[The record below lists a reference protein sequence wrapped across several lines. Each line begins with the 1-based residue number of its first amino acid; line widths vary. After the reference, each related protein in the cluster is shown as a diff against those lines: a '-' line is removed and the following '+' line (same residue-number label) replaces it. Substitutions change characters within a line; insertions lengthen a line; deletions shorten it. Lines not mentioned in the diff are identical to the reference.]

1 MEETERTITENN
13 EEQEQLKGTI
23 VNSQPIT
30 ATNKQEIWSWGAGT
44 EGQLGTGKL
53 NDENTPQLLHNLIKS
68 LSNYGTVSTLS
79 CGGAHVI
86 ALTSGGKVLTW
97 GRGASGQLGHGQ
109 IVPNCLNPKLVDCL
123 SSFDI
128 CQFCSALFVP
138 KLTVSDSGSLFTCGD
153 GSFGQLGHGD
163 YQSYSSPTK
172 VSFLSSKLVEQ
183 VACGM
188 RHTLVRTEATSGDQ
202 LHGFGSN
209 NRGQLGVS
217 KNKIRSLSNP
227 QPCLGFD
234 SAQVVT
240 VIANGD
246 HSAAISADGNLYTWG
261 RSFSSHSNICV
272 PELLS
277 SPLSIKEA
285 ALGWNHTLLLT
296 GEGEV
301 SMLGGRHHGTLSE
314 PEKIAPDHNS
324 FENKENPQ
332 LQEVAGLDGKRVVQ
346 IAAGAE
352 HSAVVTGKTSSLQ
365 SHQTHFFYV
374 FSVSP
379 VIDILVASITDDGE
393 IWTWGW
399 GEHGQL
405 GLGNTN
411 DKTLPQLVQLE
422 NVYLRKSL
430 MSRVYCGSGFTFAVR
445 THLQVDDD
453 INNNNDN
460 DHIRTIPK

>member
-1 MEETERTITENN
+1 MEETENN
-13 EEQEQLKGTI
+13 EEQEQLEDTK
-23 VNSQPIT
+23 VNSHQET
-30 ATNKQEIWSWGAGT
+30 ATNDQEIWSWGAGT

-53 NDENTPQLLHNLIKS
+53 NDEYTPQLLHNLTNS

-109 IVPNCLNPKLVDCL
+109 VVSNCLNPKLVDCL
-123 SSFDI
+123 SSFNI
-128 CQFCSALFVP
+128 CQVSAGWNHSGF
-138 KLTVSDSGSLFTCGD
+138 VSDSGSLFTCGD

-163 YQSYSSPTK
+163 CQSCSTPTE
-172 VSFLSSKLVEQ
+172 VSFFSSKHVEQ

-188 RHTLVRTEATSGDQ
+188 RHTLVQTKGNSGDQ
-202 LHGFGSN
+202 LYGFGSN

-217 KNKIRSLSNP
+217 KNKIRSVSIP
-227 QPCLGFD
+227 QPCLEFD

-261 RSFSSHSNICV
+261 RSFSSHSNIYV

-277 SPLSIKEA
+277 SSLSFKEA
-285 ALGWNHTLLLT
+285 ALGWNHALLLT
-296 GEGEV
+296 GEGKV

-314 PEKIAPDHNS
+314 PENTAPDHNS
-324 FENKENPQ
+324 FDSENAENPK
-332 LQEVAGLDGKRVVQ
+332 LQEVAGLDGRRAVQ

-352 HSAVVTGKTSSLQ
+352 HSAVV
-365 SHQTHFFYV
+365 
-374 FSVSP
+374 
-379 VIDILVASITDDGE
+379 TDDGE

-411 DKTLPQLVQLE
+411 DQTLPQLVPLQ
-422 NVYLRKSL
+422 NANQHKSL
-430 MSRVYCGSGFTFAVR
+430 TSRVYCGSGFTFAVR
-445 THLQVDDD
+445 THLQVDEDS
-453 INNNNDN
+453 NNNDN
-460 DHIRTIPK
+460 IRAIPK

>member
-1 MEETERTITENN
+1 MEETENN
-13 EEQEQLKGTI
+13 EEQEQLEDTK
-23 VNSQPIT
+23 VNSHQET
-30 ATNKQEIWSWGAGT
+30 ATNDQEIWSWGAGT

-53 NDENTPQLLHNLIKS
+53 NDEYTPQLLHNLTNS

-109 IVPNCLNPKLVDCL
+109 VVSNCLNPKLVDCL
-123 SSFDI
+123 SSFNI
-128 CQFCSALFVP
+128 CQVSAGWNHSGF
-138 KLTVSDSGSLFTCGD
+138 VSDSGSLFTCGD

-163 YQSYSSPTK
+163 CQSCSTPTE
-172 VSFLSSKLVEQ
+172 VSFFSSKHVEQ

-188 RHTLVRTEATSGDQ
+188 RHTLVQTKGNSGDQ
-202 LHGFGSN
+202 LYGFGSN

-217 KNKIRSLSNP
+217 KNKIRSVSIP
-227 QPCLGFD
+227 QPCLEFD

-246 HSAAISADGNLYTWG
+246 HSAAIS
-261 RSFSSHSNICV
+261 
-272 PELLS
+272 
-277 SPLSIKEA
+277 
-285 ALGWNHTLLLT
+285 
-296 GEGEV
+296 GEGKV

-314 PEKIAPDHNS
+314 PENTAPDHNS
-324 FENKENPQ
+324 FVNSVRFLQDSENAENPK
-332 LQEVAGLDGKRVVQ
+332 LQEVAGLDGRRAVQ

-352 HSAVVTGKTSSLQ
+352 HSAVV
-365 SHQTHFFYV
+365 
-374 FSVSP
+374 
-379 VIDILVASITDDGE
+379 TDDGE

-411 DKTLPQLVQLE
+411 DQTLPQLVPLQ
-422 NVYLRKSL
+422 NANQHKSL
-430 MSRVYCGSGFTFAVR
+430 TSRVYCGSGFTFAVR
-445 THLQVDDD
+445 THLQVDEDS
-453 INNNNDN
+453 NNNDN
-460 DHIRTIPK
+460 IRAIPK